1 LRLLRICK
9 TTMPLINIF
18 AGAALLLFGRRLFW
32 LFVAGVGFVVGMML
46 ATDWFGEKSA
56 LLTVLIGA
64 GVGVIGAILSVLL
77 QRVVIT
83 VAGFLSGGYL
93 AYTLTLALTANHESL
108 GWIAFLIGGVV
119 GAILV
124 AGLFDWALIGL
135 SALTGATVIARNIAV
150 NQSMS
155 ALLFF
160 VLLVFGII
168 VQTRQLAKAP
178 TAPGKE

>member
-1 LRLLRICK
+1 LRLLRIGK

-18 AGAALLLFGRRLFW
+18 AGTALLLFGRRLFW

-93 AYTLTLALTANHESL
+93 AYTLALTANHESL